1 MNRTILNSST
11 LLFTLLSLSLSTA
24 IAPKPIFAS
33 EYTAQLTPEVSTE
46 RPTLWVNPQTGND
59 RAGNGTAQAPYRTLT
74 YALRMAAPN
83 SIIQLAPGT
92 YTEQTGEVF
101 PIQLKRDVIVV
112 GNPDNKGQ
120 NVIIQGGGRF
130 ISPTFARQNIT
141 LLGANDAALAGV
153 TVTNPGDRG
162 YGLWIESS
170 SLVVADNTFTG
181 NVHDGISI
189 TGRSGSV
196 IRSNHFTRNG
206 ANGITIYGTSN
217 PEVRD
222 NVFDNTGFGININQ
236 KATPLIINNQIINN
250 RDGVVVQAKA
260 TPVLRQNRIENNQRN
275 GLVAISESQ
284 PNLGTANEPGN
295 NQFRNNG
302 EYDINAQGAKN
313 IIPVYGNQL
322 ITRRIIGTLDFQGTT
337 ALIQPAAE
345 TPRPISP
352 PSRTLPPTPTR
363 PVTPPPSNNAP
374 SRAPIP
380 IPVPPPPQSSTPL
393 PAPPRQASTP
403 LPAPNRSS
411 SVTSQVP
418 NLEPLPVPNIDIPLG
433 DNSYASRIPNRASV
447 PGTPPPPPTS
457 VASALGLSYRVIV
470 YTGSTQEQNRV
481 KSLVPDAFRSSYQG
495 RSVIQVGAFP
505 TLEEAQTRLELVRN
519 AGLRAELV
527 DY

>member
-1 MNRTILNSST
+1 LNRTILNSST
-11 LLFTLLSLSLSTA
+11 VLFTLLSLSLSGAT
-24 IAPKPIFAS
+24 APKPALAS
-33 EYTAQLTPEVSTE
+33 EYIAQLTPEVSTE

-59 RAGNGTAQAPYRTLT
+59 QAGNGTAQAPYRTLT
-74 YALRMAAPN
+74 YALRMASPN
-83 SIIQLAPGT
+83 SVVQLAPGT
-92 YTEQTGEVF
+92 YSQQTGEVF
-101 PIQLKRDVIVV
+101 PIQLKPNVIVV
-112 GNPDNKGQ
+112 GNPDNKGE
-120 NVIIQGGGRF
+120 NVIIEGGGRF
-130 ISPTFARQNIT
+130 ISPTFARQNIA

-153 TVTNPGDRG
+153 TVTNPNGRG

-236 KATPLIINNQIINN
+236 NAQPLIVNNQIINN

-260 TPVLRQNRIENNQRN
+260 TPILRENRIENNQRN

-313 IIPVYGNQL
+313 LIPVYGNQL
-322 ITRRIIGTLDFQGTT
+322 ITRRIVGRLDFQGTA
-337 ALIQPAAE
+337 ALIQPAPE
-345 TPRPISP
+345 TPRRVSP
-352 PSRTLPPTPTR
+352 PSLLPTPSRRVAPPANNTS
-363 PVTPPPSNNAP
+363 PTP
-374 SRAPIP
+374 APIP
-380 IPVPPPPQSSTPL
+380 IPVPPPQSSAPL
-393 PAPPRQASTP
+393 PPPPAPRQSP
-403 LPAPNRSS
+403 LPPANRSS

-418 NLEPLPVPNIDIPLG
+418 NLDPLPVPNVDIPLG
-433 DNSYASRIPNRASV
+433 DNRYADRVPNRASV
-447 PGTPPPPPTS
+447 PGSPPPPPTS
-457 VASALGLSYRVIV
+457 VASALGLRYRVIV
-470 YTGSTQEQNRV
+470 YASSTQDQNRV

-495 RSVIQVGAFP
+495 RSVIQVGAFA
-505 TLEEAQTRLELVRN
+505 TLEEAQERVELVRSS
-519 AGLRAELV
+519 GLRVELV
-527 DY
+527 EL

>member
-1 MNRTILNSST
+1 MNRTIVNSST
-11 LLFTLLSLSLSTA
+11 VLFTLLTLSLSTA
-24 IAPKPIFAS
+24 IAPKPVLAS
-33 EYTAQLTPEVSTE
+33 ESIAQLTPGVSTE

-59 RAGNGTAQAPYRTLT
+59 QSGNGTSQAPYRTLT
-74 YALRMAAPN
+74 YALRMASTN
-83 SIIQLAPGT
+83 HIIQLSAGT
-92 YTEQTGEVF
+92 YSQQTGEVF
-101 PIQLKRDVIVV
+101 PIQLKPNVIVV

-153 TVTNPGDRG
+153 TVTNPNGRG

-196 IRSNHFTRNG
+196 IRSNHFTGNG
-206 ANGITIYGTSN
+206 ANGMTIYGTSN

-236 KATPLIINNQIINN
+236 NATPLIINNQIINN

-260 TPVLRQNRIENNQRN
+260 TPILRDNRIENNRRN

-284 PNLGTANEPGN
+284 PNLGTSNEPGN
-295 NQFRNNG
+295 NQFSNNG

-313 IIPVYGNQL
+313 TIPAYGNQL
-322 ITRRIIGTLDFQGTT
+322 ITRRIAGRLDFQGTA
-337 ALIQPAAE
+337 ALIQSAPE
-345 TPRPISP
+345 NSRPSP
-352 PSRTLPPTPTR
+352 PPLLLPTPSRPVAPPPTNNSPT
-363 PVTPPPSNNAP
+363 P
-374 SRAPIP
+374 APIP
-380 IPVPPPPQSSTPL
+380 IPVPPPQSRTPL
-393 PAPPRQASTP
+393 PAPPAPQQRSP

-418 NLEPLPVPNIDIPLG
+418 NLDPLPVPNIDIPLG
-433 DNSYASRIPNRASV
+433 DNRYAGRIPNRASA

-457 VASALGLSYRVIV
+457 VASALGLRYRVIV
-470 YTGSTQEQNRV
+470 YASSTQDQNRV
-481 KSLVPDAFRSSYQG
+481 KSVVPDAFRSSYQG
-495 RSVIQVGAFP
+495 RSVLQVGAFA
-505 TLEEAQTRLELVRN
+505 TVEEAQDRLELVRN
-519 AGLRAELV
+519 TGVRAELV